1 MSSNAVPNLGVIMN
15 QAKKIQSGKLDL
27 EVSYMT
33 VLTLMVFG
41 FVYMT
46 VAALGINTYSKCPSM
61 KGKPIQENLNKYLAA
76 TLTIAITI
84 PFTLLVTKLVKNEAK
99 VFLMIYA
106 LMGIVGSAAALN
118 WAVNCKDVDESAK
131 VYSGVTLSSFI
142 CTLLVAAFVMSS
154 PVVKLANKT
163 A

>member
-1 MSSNAVPNLGVIMN
+1 MSSNAPNLGIIMN

-46 VAALGINTYSKCPSM
+46 VASVGINTYSKCDAM
-61 KGKPIQENLNKYLAA
+61 KGKPVQENLNKYLAA
-76 TLTIAITI
+76 TLTIALTI
-84 PFTLLVTKLVKNEAK
+84 PFTLLVTKFVQNEAK
-99 VFLMIYA
+99 AFLMIYA

-118 WAVNCKDVDESAK
+118 WTVNCKDVDESAK
-131 VYSGVTLSSFI
+131 VYSGVTLASFV
-142 CTLLVAAFVMSS
+142 CTLLVAAFMMS
-154 PVVKLANKT
+154 PVAKSVTKIA
-163 A
+163 

>member
-1 MSSNAVPNLGVIMN
+1 MSTNAAPNLAVMMN
-15 QAKKIQSGKLDL
+15 QAKKLQMGKLDL

-33 VLTLMVFG
+33 VLVLMVFG

-46 VAALGINTYSKCPSM
+46 VAAVGIDTYSKCESM
-61 KGKPIQENLNKYLAA
+61 KGKTVQENLNKYLAA
-76 TLTIAITI
+76 TLTIALTI
-84 PFTLLVTKLVKNEAK
+84 PFTLLITKLFKNESQ

-118 WAVNCKDVDESAK
+118 WSVNCKDVDESVK

-142 CTLLVAAFVMSS
+142 CTLLISTFLMTTAAKSS
-154 PVVKLANKT
+154 TKIA
-163 A
+163 